1 MVVTPST
8 IAQVPGGPEL
18 LILLFI
24 FVLVFG
30 VPLIALVALA
40 WYLTR
45 RDDGDARTR
54 TDEPAR
60 EAAVDDALR
69 NRLEDLERRVEAL
82 EDDARDD

>member
-1 MVVTPST
+1 MDVTPST
-8 IAQVPGGPEL
+8 IAQLPGGPEL

-30 VPLIALVALA
+30 LPLIALVALA

-45 RDDGDARTR
+45 RDGDARAR
-54 TDEPAR
+54 PDEPAR
-60 EAAVDDALR
+60 EAAGDDALR
-69 NRLEDLERRVEAL
+69 TRLEELERRVEAL

>member
-30 VPLIALVALA
+30 LPLIAIVALA

-45 RDDGDARTR
+45 RDDGDARAR
-54 TDEPAR
+54 TGEPAR
-60 EAAVDDALR
+60 EAAVDEATR

-82 EDDARDD
+82 EDDGRDD

>member
-1 MVVTPST
+1 MVLTPST
-8 IAQVPGGPEL
+8 IAQLPGGPEL

-30 VPLIALVALA
+30 LPLIAIVALA

-82 EDDARDD
+82 EDDGRDD